1 MNTQQILK
9 EELEILKSDIIV
21 RLQNSKQVAS
31 GETIKKFET
40 KASDSNGQ
48 LLGAS
53 YVGVFVKGRK
63 PAGVPRDFIDIL
75 KKWAQ
80 VKGISFENEEKF
92 NLWANAVKWKM
103 IKEGTKLY
111 QSGQTQDIFTTPI
124 DQFSLRLAKR
134 IAVYYQAEILN
145 EIFNF

>member
-1 MNTQQILK
+1 MDTQQILK
-9 EELEILKSDIIV
+9 EELEILKSDIIL
-21 RLQNSKQVAS
+21 RLETNKQVATGKTKQS
-31 GETIKKFET
+31 FET
-40 KASDSNGQ
+40 VATEYNGK

-53 YVGVFVKGRK
+53 YVGVFERGRK
-63 PAGVPRDFIDIL
+63 PGGVPRDFIDIL

-111 QSGQTQDIFTTPI
+111 RSGQTQDIFTTPVE
-124 DQFSLRLAKR
+124 QFSSRLAKR
-134 IAVYYQAEILN
+134 FIIYYESEILN
-145 EIFNF
+145 SIFTK

>member
-1 MNTQQILK
+1 MTTQQILK
-9 EELEILKSDIIV
+9 EELDILKSDIII
-21 RLQNSKQVAS
+21 RIQNSKQVAS

-40 KASDSNGQ
+40 KSTDSNGQ

-53 YVGVFVKGRK
+53 YVGVFEKGRK
-63 PAGVPRDFIDIL
+63 PGGVPRDFIEIL
-75 KKWAQ
+75 KRWSQA
-80 VKGISFENEEKF
+80 KGMSFENEDKF

-111 QSGQTQDIFTTPI
+111 RSGQTQDIFTTPI
-124 DQFSLRLAKR
+124 EDFSNR
-134 IAVYYQAEILN
+134 IARRFIVHYEAQIFN

>member
-1 MNTQQILK
+1 MTTQQILK
-9 EELEILKSDIIV
+9 EELDILKSDIII

-40 KASDSNGQ
+40 VSNNSNGQ

-53 YVGVFVKGRK
+53 YVGVFEKGRK
-63 PAGVPRDFIDIL
+63 PGGVPRDFIEIL
-75 KKWAQ
+75 KRWSQA
-80 VKGISFENEEKF
+80 KGMSFENEDKF

-111 QSGQTQDIFTTPI
+111 RSGQTQDIFTTPI
-124 DQFSLRLAKR
+124 EDFSNR
-134 IAVYYQAEILN
+134 IARRFIVHYEAQIFN